1 MERAVEY
8 VVFYNRDVDGVSR
21 GAVPTAA
28 ISYSEE
34 VTVAGD
40 ASFVRQWNRFFASA
54 GWKDR
59 SAERK
64 SLESVFSRTMMPMRF
79 VEKEEFDAAV
89 AQIKAAIPLGG
100 ADVAK
105 RYAWRDDDVVVQ
117 KAPERKKK

>member
-1 MERAVEY
+1 MFYKRADDQ
-8 VVFYNRDVDGVSR
+8 FTAGKI
-21 GAVPTAA
+21 PTAA
-28 ISYSEE
+28 ISYDEK
-34 VTVAGD
+34 V
-40 ASFVRQWNRFFASA
+40 FVIGSRGFMQSWLPFFASDE
-54 GWKDR
+54 WKDR
-59 SAERK
+59 PKDRK
-64 SLESVFSRTMMPMRF
+64 SLKSLFSRTMMPVRF